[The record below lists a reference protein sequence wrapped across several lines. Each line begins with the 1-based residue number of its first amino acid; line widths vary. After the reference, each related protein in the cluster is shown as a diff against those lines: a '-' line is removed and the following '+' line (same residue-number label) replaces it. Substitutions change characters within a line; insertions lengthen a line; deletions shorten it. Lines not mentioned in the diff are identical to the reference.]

1 MAGLFSLGRGRSS
14 SGGGNNQ
21 EQQNNNPTAEIPQE
35 NWFPY
40 RSEDISY
47 KGFEPWQQQQHQE
60 LLHQRHQN
68 PQQDLYSSAVGLGVG
83 PSRASINI
91 SEESSSRSAA
101 AAAAFMMM
109 RPVGSGGG
117 GSISCQDCGNQ
128 AKKDCLHMRCRTCC
142 KSRGFECQ
150 THVKSTWVPASKRRE
165 RQHQLTAFQQQQ
177 QQQLQICGE
186 NPKRQRENP
195 SSSSLACTRLTNNMS
210 GLELGNFPA
219 EVSSPALFRC
229 VRVGDIDESEEML
242 AYQTAVNIGG
252 HVFKGILYDHGPESN
267 YMAPGETSSG
277 GGGGGGGGRSLNL
290 ITAGT
295 ATTSASVSATGGGG
309 VTVAS
314 TTAAFLDPSSLYPA
328 PLNTFMA
335 GTQFFPNPRS

>member
-14 SGGGNNQ
+14 SSSGGNNQ

-47 KGFEPWQQQQHQE
+47 KGFEPWQQQHHQE

-128 AKKDCLHMRCRTCC
+128 AKKDCSHMRCRTCC

-177 QQQLQICGE
+177 QQLQIRGE

-195 SSSSLACTRLTNNMS
+195 SSSSLACTRLANNMS
-210 GLELGNFPA
+210 GKDNIISIYTLFLQCLFSFTFLSCL
-219 EVSSPALFRC
+219 SS
-229 VRVGDIDESEEML
+229 
-242 AYQTAVNIGG
+242 
-252 HVFKGILYDHGPESN
+252 
-267 YMAPGETSSG
+267 ETSHS
-277 GGGGGGGGRSLNL
+277 
-290 ITAGT
+290 
-295 ATTSASVSATGGGG
+295 
-309 VTVAS
+309 
-314 TTAAFLDPSSLYPA
+314 
-328 PLNTFMA
+328 
-335 GTQFFPNPRS
+335 QF